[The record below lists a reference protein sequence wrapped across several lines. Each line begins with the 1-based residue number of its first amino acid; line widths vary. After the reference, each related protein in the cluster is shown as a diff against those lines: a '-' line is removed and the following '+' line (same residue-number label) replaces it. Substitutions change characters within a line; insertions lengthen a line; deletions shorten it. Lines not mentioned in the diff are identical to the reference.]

1 MENSEINKKK
11 SENSIEANLKINF
24 SIEDEVKRIKYT
36 LGKLDWFVAQ
46 GYKINLPDKVK
57 KIVDQGQVP
66 TDDEISESVSSEF
79 NQKEY
84 EEKTQD
90 LIQKWEEAKEV
101 FLEKLATLGLPLQPE
116 YRVSFTKYGVGG
128 SYGLPN
134 KIQINFDYS
143 YARNTSATTFH
154 EIIHLTIENLIKE
167 HNISHWT
174 KERLVDLI
182 YSKFFPAEPRLQRN
196 PEKSERVN
204 EIFSQFFPNI
214 ERVVIEISKL
224 DKDEFA
230 AKEKL

>member
-1 MENSEINKKK
+1 MENPEINKKESMEFTK
-11 SENSIEANLKINF
+11 TDLKINF
-24 SIEDEVKRIKYT
+24 SKEDEVKRIKYT
-36 LGKLDWFVAQ
+36 LGKLDWFIAQ
-46 GYKINLPDKVK
+46 GYKINLPDKIK

-66 TDDEISESVSSEF
+66 TDDEISESVSGEF

-84 EEKTQD
+84 EEKIQD
-90 LIQKWEEAKEV
+90 LIQKWEETKED
-101 FLEKLATLGLPLQPE
+101 FLEKLATLDLPLQPE

-143 YARNTSATTFH
+143 YARNTLATTFH
-154 EIIHLTIENLIKE
+154 EIIHLTIESLIKE
-167 HNISHWT
+167 YNINHWT

-214 ERVVIEISKL
+214 ERIVMEISKL

-230 AKEKL
+230 AKKKL

>member
-1 MENSEINKKK
+1 MENPEINKKK
-11 SENSIEANLKINF
+11 SMEFTKTDLKINF
-24 SIEDEVKRIKYT
+24 SKEDEVKRIKYT

-57 KIVDQGQVP
+57 EIVDQGQVP

-90 LIQKWEEAKEV
+90 LIQKWEEAKED

-143 YARNTSATTFH
+143 YARNTLATTFH

-182 YSKFFPAEPRLQRN
+182 CSKFFPTEPRLQRN

-214 ERVVIEISKL
+214 ERVVIEISEL